1 MPAAKPEK
9 TNDIAGV
16 LSELKRDAQNI
27 SFNLDLGGYDIRD
40 TRDKVVKTIVPE
52 KGFDAIYLINRS
64 SIDADVEQSGEFLA
78 KKRQDSIATSSAVET
93 IFAETQDDLLR
104 AVDRWNATTPGAS
117 KVASAIE
124 VGRLQRELATLERRL
139 RDTQYT
145 YREVLPF
152 PALRR
157 LYSPL
162 SMDDRGA
169 PFSVYKLSQTL
180 NLSKE
185 RTVPISE

>member
-27 SFNLDLGGYDIRD
+27 SFNLDLGGFDIID
-40 TRDKVVKTIVPE
+40 GKGKVVKTIVPE
-52 KGFDAIYLINRS
+52 KGLDAIYVINRS
-64 SIDADVEQSGEFLA
+64 SVDPDVEQSGEFLA
-78 KKRQDSIATSSAVET
+78 KKRQDSVVSSSNVET
-93 IFAETQDDLLR
+93 AFAETQDDLLK

-139 RDTQYT
+139 RDTQYK

-162 SMDDRGA
+162 SMDDRGM

-180 NLSKE
+180 NLAKE
-185 RTVPISE
+185 RTIPVSK